1 MTKQIQVSLAAAAL
15 IVLSGS
21 ACMKKPELED
31 DDGPQASVEEVQKA
45 VVGAWGADTVPTS
58 IMKDEFVQV
67 NRSISLADQPGMI
80 TEVSGISVVSVTT
93 NAAEKTKSYQLVRRL
108 VEIAQNNEQ
117 KVSTD
122 ERNITVDAPDVAAA
136 VSAASFEPLGLKA
149 AGELSGRSAGD
160 VSQNELVLGIEQVIG
175 LLKICLPNPNLAITC
190 HNLKVW
196 ESVEDAP
203 PDLKAQPN
211 CAGLPNC
218 QVRKKNLAVDLILRG
233 TDPETGKEIK
243 AKEIY
248 TAQVAIDAPYLSRL
262 FNFCYQGLGT
272 FKKANGKEQK
282 VPLSVCD
289 TVTNFIR
296 GTP

>member
-1 MTKQIQVSLAAAAL
+1 MTKHIQFSLAAAAL

-31 DDGPQASVEEVQKA
+31 DDGPQAAVEEVQKA
-45 VVGAWGADTVPTS
+45 VVDAWGAETVASS
-58 IMKDEFVQV
+58 ILKDEFVQV
-67 NRSISLADQPGMI
+67 NRSISLSDQPGMI

-108 VEIAQNNEQ
+108 VEIGQNNEQ

-122 ERNITVDAPDVAAA
+122 ERVVTVDAADASVA
-136 VSAASFEPLGLKA
+136 AASFEPMGLKA
-149 AGELSGRSAGD
+149 ASDLQGRSAGD
-160 VSQNELVLGIEQVIG
+160 VSQNELILGIEQVIG
-175 LLKICLPNPNLAITC
+175 LLKICLPNPDPKLKITC

-196 ESVEDAP
+196 ETTEDAP
-203 PDLKAQPN
+203 ADLKAQPN
-211 CAGLPNC
+211 CAGLPSC
-218 QVRKKNLAVDLILRG
+218 QVRKKNFGVDLILRA
-233 TDPETGKEIK
+233 TDPDTGKEIK
-243 AKEIY
+243 VKEIY
-248 TAQVAIDAPYLSRL
+248 TAQIAVDAPYLSRL

-272 FKKANGKEQK
+272 FKKADGKEQK
-282 VPLSVCD
+282 IPLTVCD